1 MFDRI
6 TYISNDGCTVKLK
19 DGGETTQNLMNM
31 HLIFEDDTKKVL
43 GEVDDLDGDTLKAH
57 FLGEIEGNR
66 LIGGT
71 IRKPTT
77 DAKIRVI
84 DRSEIPLI
92 TGTDTDGWMKLG
104 ESPFYDGFPIY
115 LDVNNFFSNHF
126 AIFGNTGS
134 GKSCGV
140 SRLFQNMFQ
149 DQRLNP
155 YKANI
160 FIFDSSGEYYNAFSN
175 LSSLNSSY
183 NYRFISTNEVE
194 GIGEK
199 LRLPVYLLNKDDLA
213 LLLQCTSLSITYY

>member
-6 TYISNDGCTVKLK
+6 TYISNTGCNIVLRE
-19 DGGETTQNLMNM
+19 DRDVSINLMNM

-43 GEVDDLDGDTLKAH
+43 GEVDDLDGNIVKAR
-57 FLGEIEGNR
+57 FLGEIVGDR
-66 LIGGT
+66 LLGGT
-71 IRKPTT
+71 IRKPSL

-84 DRSEIPLI
+84 EKSEIPLI
-92 TGTDTDGWMKLG
+92 TGTDTTGWMKLG
-104 ESPFYDGFPIY
+104 ASPFYDGFPVY

-140 SRLFQNMFQ
+140 SRLFQNMFH

-160 FIFDSSGEYYNAFSN
+160 VIFDSSGEYYNAFSN
-175 LSSLNSSY
+175 LNSINS
-183 NYRFISTNEVE
+183 N
-194 GIGEK
+194 
-199 LRLPVYLLNKDDLA
+199 
-213 LLLQCTSLSITYY
+213 